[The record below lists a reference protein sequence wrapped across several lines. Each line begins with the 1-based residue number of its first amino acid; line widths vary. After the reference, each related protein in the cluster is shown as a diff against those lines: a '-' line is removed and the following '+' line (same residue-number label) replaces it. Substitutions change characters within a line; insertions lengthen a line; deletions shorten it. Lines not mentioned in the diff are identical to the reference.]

1 MNLSNFSETNPALS
15 KVSRLECKI
24 KTGEGYG
31 SGFFLQYSIG
41 DVNFFCLVSNEH
53 AITEE
58 MTKNI
63 KIKIQFTY
71 IIDSEYENF
80 TLQLDENEKFIKS
93 FKQIKI
99 DLTVVQILPKD
110 KISEVY
116 FLSPDID
123 YSDKN

>member
-1 MNLSNFSETNPALS
+1 
-15 KVSRLECKI
+15 
-24 KTGEGYG
+24 
-31 SGFFLQYSIG
+31 
-41 DVNFFCLVSNEH
+41 
-53 AITEE
+53 

-116 FLSPDID
+116 FYLLILIIRI
-123 YSDKN
+123 KIN